1 MQSSCTRNAGLSEER
16 QQKTA
21 SAGKKPCKKTG
32 MASIPTNTARTAPL
46 DTSVK
51 LGAAQQ
57 RALKD
62 LVAMGFGKQACK
74 EALLRTGT
82 TSMDRLLAALTGPE
96 EPPVRKRDAAGT
108 PKAVPRP
115 RPRPTP
121 QRRAPPTAAPK
132 VGAHLKHGDVRG
144 VASKVY
150 TKGNAHT
157 WIDLKT
163 TTGDVIEVRSTQV
176 ESIELTEDEVLACSK
191 EMAPDDWLRLRVDGL
206 VKLPSRQGVVGNRFT
221 ASDGS
226 EKRQLVVEGSIIK
239 CALCEDDDLGFTQAT
254 STGIGTPPSTRS
266 SRIVAT
272 LRPVGGATRTSR
284 NYWRKHLERKYRWR
298 AHRSR
303 PRVVPSRRPFFSTGR
318 GWREAS
324 YPWLDAIDADTA
336 GDRSPARDETSPRR
350 QCQKAGEARARRV
363 PDATDDRPE
372 EPTGLGAA
380 RLAFEAQHGLAS
392 APPGLRRDEEI
403 PTR

>member
-1 MQSSCTRNAGLSEER
+1 
-16 QQKTA
+16 
-21 SAGKKPCKKTG
+21 

-96 EPPVRKRDAAGT
+96 EPPVKKRDAAGT

-176 ESIELTEDEVLACSK
+176 ESIELSADEVLACSK

-226 EKRQLVVEGSIIK
+226 EKRQLIVEGSTIT
-239 CALCEDDDLGFTQAT
+239 CALCEDTTWDLSGDVHRNWHAAQHSIKSHCGHFASCRRGNAHVELLEKASGQQISMEGAPVKT
-254 STGIGTPPSTRS
+254 SSGPFAAS
-266 SRIVAT
+266 VF
-272 LRPVGGATRTSR
+272 LRPVAAPIDGVDGVASPSPRTRRRRRGHESLATPQAVPEDRQ
-284 NYWRKHLERKYRWR
+284 NELE
-298 AHRSR
+298 S
-303 PRVVPSRRPFFSTGR
+303 
-318 GWREAS
+318 
-324 YPWLDAIDADTA
+324 
-336 GDRSPARDETSPRR
+336 SPRR
-350 QCQKAGEARARRV
+350 DG
-363 PDATDDRPE
+363 
-372 EPTGLGAA
+372 
-380 RLAFEAQHGLAS
+380 
-392 APPGLRRDEEI
+392 
-403 PTR
+403 

>member
-1 MQSSCTRNAGLSEER
+1 
-16 QQKTA
+16 
-21 SAGKKPCKKTG
+21 

-62 LVAMGFGKQACK
+62 LVAMGFGKAACK

-96 EPPVRKRDAAGT
+96 EPPVKKRDAAGT

-176 ESIELTEDEVLACSK
+176 ESIELSADEVLACSK

-206 VKLPSRQGVVGNRFT
+206 VKLPSRQGVIGNRFT
-221 ASDGS
+221 AVDGE
-226 EKRQLVVEGSIIK
+226 EKRQLIVEGSTIT
-239 CALCEDDDLGFTQAT
+239 CALCDDATWDLGAFPVFQT
-254 STGIGTPPSTRS
+254 SRRQRAGGVEVS
-266 SRIVAT
+266 SRRRADAVASM
-272 LRPVGGATRTSR
+272 A
-284 NYWRKHLERKYRWR
+284 
-298 AHRSR
+298 
-303 PRVVPSRRPFFSTGR
+303 
-318 GWREAS
+318 
-324 YPWLDAIDADTA
+324 
-336 GDRSPARDETSPRR
+336 
-350 QCQKAGEARARRV
+350 
-363 PDATDDRPE
+363 
-372 EPTGLGAA
+372 
-380 RLAFEAQHGLAS
+380 
-392 APPGLRRDEEI
+392 
-403 PTR
+403 

>member
-1 MQSSCTRNAGLSEER
+1 
-16 QQKTA
+16 
-21 SAGKKPCKKTG
+21 

-82 TSMDRLLAALTGPE
+82 TSMDRLLAALTGPVE
-96 EPPVRKRDAAGT
+96 EPPPRKRDAAGT

-176 ESIELTEDEVLACSK
+176 ESIELSADEVLACSK

-206 VKLPSRQGVVGNRFT
+206 VKLPSRQGVIGNRFT
-221 ASDGS
+221 AVDGE
-226 EKRQLVVEGSIIK
+226 EKRQLLVEGSTIT
-239 CALCEDDDLGFTQAT
+239 CALCEDTTWDLSGDVHRNWHAAQHSIKSHCGHFASCRRGNAHVELLEKASGQQISMEGAPVKT
-254 STGIGTPPSTRS
+254 SSGPFAASVSSFDRS
-266 SRIVAT
+266 RRRSMASMAWRRHRRGRDAVAA
-272 LRPVGGATRTSR
+272 ATR
-284 NYWRKHLERKYRWR
+284 
-298 AHRSR
+298 
-303 PRVVPSRRPFFSTGR
+303 
-318 GWREAS
+318 AS
-324 YPWLDAIDADTA
+324 PH
-336 GDRSPARDETSPRR
+336 RR
-350 QCQKAGEARARRV
+350 QCQK
-363 PDATDDRPE
+363 
-372 EPTGLGAA
+372 TGKT
-380 RLAFEAQHGLAS
+380 S
-392 APPGLRRDEEI
+392 
-403 PTR
+403 

>member
-1 MQSSCTRNAGLSEER
+1 
-16 QQKTA
+16 
-21 SAGKKPCKKTG
+21 

-163 TTGDVIEVRSTQV
+163 TSGDVIEVRSTQV
-176 ESIELTEDEVLACSK
+176 ESIELSADEVLACSK

-206 VKLPSRQGVVGNRFT
+206 VKLPSKNSGIVGNRFT
-221 ASDGS
+221 SVNGE
-226 EKRQLVVEGSIIK
+226 EKRQLIVEGSTIT
-239 CALCEDDDLGFTQAT
+239 CALCEETTWDLSGDVHRNWHAAQHSIKSHCGHFASCRRGNAHVELLEKVSGKEISMEGAPVKT
-254 STGIGTPPSTRS
+254 SSGPFAAS
-266 SRIVAT
+266 VF
-272 LRPVGGATRTSR
+272 LRPVAAPIDGVDG
-284 NYWRKHLERKYRWR
+284 
-298 AHRSR
+298 
-303 PRVVPSRRPFFSTGR
+303 V
-318 GWREAS
+318 AS
-324 YPWLDAIDADTA
+324 P
-336 GDRSPARDETSPRR
+336 SPRTR
-350 QCQKAGEARARRV
+350 RRRRGHESLATPQAVPEGRRSARASCPR
-363 PDATDDRPE
+363 PDE
-372 EPTGLGAA
+372 
-380 RLAFEAQHGLAS
+380 
-392 APPGLRRDEEI
+392 
-403 PTR
+403 